1 MKANQVNINKG
12 KTMNQEK
19 LKEIHNKR
27 YLDSSY
33 KEVKFD
39 NQNNL
44 QFFLSEKEIKG
55 KIWIVGKCFTDKSFN
70 SKWFY
75 RFKDMEQFNKQCLE
89 TIENNTSRLESKNKY
104 KEERT
109 KPHTLKVGDVLYC
122 SWGYDQTQVD
132 YFRVK
137 SILGKRKIKIVG
149 LGTSLESDGIHD
161 KATPSDEVGN
171 HWTSDSKGGF
181 GNTLMK
187 YASSNNSVKISSFAY
202 AYKWDGQ
209 AKYSTDPMGGH

>member
-1 MKANQVNINKG
+1 
-12 KTMNQEK
+12 MNEEK

-55 KIWIVGKCFTDKSFN
+55 GGWIVGKCFTNKSFN
-70 SKWFY
+70 HRWFY
-75 RFKDMEQFNKQCLE
+75 RFKDMERFNKKCLE
-89 TIENNTSRLESKNKY
+89 TIETNKEREQSKEKY
-104 KEERT
+104 KEERQ
-109 KPHTLKVGDVLYC
+109 KPHTLKVGDILYC
-122 SWGYDQTQVD
+122 SWGYDQTNVD

-149 LGTSLESDGIHD
+149 LGTSLKDDGLHD

-171 HWTSDSKGGF
+171 HWTKKEDNFELVKIA
-181 GNTLMK
+181 N
-187 YASSNNSVKISSFAY
+187 SNNSVKISSFAY
-202 AYKWDGQ
+202 AYLWDGK
-209 AKYSTDPMGGH
+209 AKYSTNPLLGH